1 MIRHAVEADRPD
13 MVRMGRDFV
22 RASGLPLPFDA
33 AWADHSLAGHM
44 AQPDR
49 LAMVL
54 ELNGAPRG
62 MLCAAQVQSPLAP
75 VRVASELVFWID
87 PPARGRWA
95 LQMIR
100 AYEAWAKEQGCAL
113 VSLATVGAKGADAL
127 YRRCGFAP
135 AERHFMKVL

>member
-1 MIRHAVEADRPD
+1 
-13 MVRMGRDFV
+13 MVRMGRDFL

-33 AWADHSLAGHM
+33 AWADASLVGHM

-49 LAMVL
+49 LALVL
-54 ELNGAPRG
+54 ELAGRARG

-87 PPARGRWA
+87 PDARGRWA
-95 LQMIR
+95 LAMIR
-100 AYEAWAKEQGCAL
+100 AYEAWAREQGCA
-113 VSLATVGAKGADAL
+113 VASLATVGNRGADAL

-135 AERHFMKVL
+135 AERHFSKGL